1 MVRGVGDDLRA
12 YRFALDLTPAQLRA
26 VAEHA
31 GAARWAYN
39 HALAAKFAALKK
51 RQAVIAELVAA
62 GIDARV
68 AARQAPRIPMKP
80 QIQKDLNAVK
90 GDSRIGVDG
99 LCPWWWTV
107 STYAFQS
114 AMIDADQAWQNW
126 MSSLTGQRAG
136 KRVGRPRFKSKHRCR
151 DSFRIH
157 HDVKHPTIRPD
168 TSGYRRLIVPRLGSL
183 RTHDSTKRLCRALA
197 RGGVIQSVT
206 ISRGGHRWYASVLVK
221 STGISVVGPT
231 RAQRKA
237 GVVGVDIGVHTLA
250 ALSTGELVANP
261 RHLNLSRDRLISA
274 QRALARTV
282 KGSNRRRR
290 AARLLGRR
298 HHELAERRA
307 TTLHQLTKR
316 LATGWNVVAVEDLHV
331 AGMTRSARG
340 TVENPGRNV
349 RTKAGL
355 NRAILDVAPGELRR
369 QLTYKTNWY
378 GSSLAICD
386 RFYPSSQTCSACGAK
401 TKLTL
406 ADRVFRCA
414 ACGFGPID
422 RDINAARN
430 IAAHAAVASGT
441 GETINARRA
450 DRRHPP
456 QVGARRQPAMKR
468 EDHHS
473 CQTVV
478 VTSAGQPA
486 DHPKTRQPAECL
498 LVS

>member
-1 MVRGVGDDLRA
+1 MVRSVGEDLRA
-12 YRFALDLTPAQLRA
+12 YRFALDLTPAQARA

-39 HALAAKFAALKK
+39 HALAVKFAALKQ
-51 RQAVIAELVAA
+51 RQTVIAELVAA
-62 GIDARV
+62 GVDAQV
-68 AARQAPRIPMKP
+68 AARQAPRIPSKP
-80 QIQKDLNAVK
+80 QIQKDLNTAK
-90 GDSRIGVDG
+90 GDSRTGVDG

-114 AMIDADQAWQNW
+114 AMADADRAWHNW
-126 MSSLTGQRAG
+126 ISSVTGQRAG

-157 HDVKHPTIRPD
+157 HDVKQPTIRPD

-183 RTHDSTKRLCRALA
+183 RTHDSTKRLRRALD
-197 RGGVIQSVT
+197 RGAVIQSVT
-206 ISRGGHRWYASVLVK
+206 ITRGGHRWYASVLVK
-221 STGISVVGPT
+221 TLDAPAVGPT

-237 GVVGVDIGVHTLA
+237 GIVGVDIGVHTLA
-250 ALSTGELVANP
+250 ALSTGELIANP
-261 RHLNLSRDRLISA
+261 RHLNSSRDRLIAA

-290 AARLLGRR
+290 AARVLSRR

-316 LATGWNVVAVEDLHV
+316 LATGWSVVAVEDLHV

-340 TVENPGRNV
+340 TVNNPGRNI
-349 RTKAGL
+349 RAKAGL

-369 QLTYKTNWY
+369 QLTYKTGWY
-378 GSSLAICD
+378 GSSLVVCD
-386 RFYPSSQTCSACGAK
+386 RFYPSTQTCSACGAK
-401 TKLTL
+401 AKLTL

-422 RDINAARN
+422 RDLNAARN

-441 GETINARRA
+441 RETINARRV
-450 DRRHPP
+450 DQRHPP
-456 QVGARRQPAMKR
+456 QVGARRRPAMKR
-468 EDHHS
+468 EGHHA

-486 DHPKTRQPAECL
+486 DHPKTSVR
-498 LVS
+498 ST